1 MDYLE
6 TRLEQAETLEL
17 FFWSREKKIQ
27 FNVNEKEYERLKS
40 HAESE
45 GLSMAEVLRDYIK
58 TLTPP
63 LGGRTTSHD

>member
-1 MDYLE
+1 M
-6 TRLEQAETLEL
+6 
-17 FFWSREKKIQ
+17 SREKKSQ

-58 TLTPP
+58 TLTPLKGVALHP
-63 LGGRTTSHD
+63 TTEVRGLCARLL

>member
-1 MDYLE
+1 M
-6 TRLEQAETLEL
+6 
-17 FFWSREKKIQ
+17 SREKKIQ

-58 TLTPP
+58 TLTLHP
-63 LGGRTTSHD
+63 TTEVRGLCARLL

>member
-1 MDYLE
+1 M
-6 TRLEQAETLEL
+6 
-17 FFWSREKKIQ
+17 SREKKIQ

-58 TLTPP
+58 TLTIELNPNP
-63 LGGRTTSHD
+63 NQNFKLYSLT

>member
-1 MDYLE
+1 M
-6 TRLEQAETLEL
+6 
-17 FFWSREKKIQ
+17 SREKKIQ

-63 LGGRTTSHD
+63 KGGRTHAVHPWECQGRKIRATSLAK

>member
-1 MDYLE
+1 M
-6 TRLEQAETLEL
+6 
-17 FFWSREKKIQ
+17 SREKKIQ

-58 TLTPP
+58 TLTE
-63 LGGRTTSHD
+63 